1 MSAEILSTQIIHHKG
16 EDMRTEVDL
25 LGSKEISDECYYGV
39 HTQRAMENFNISNQT
54 LSDMPEIVRGLAL
67 TKKAVALANK
77 TLRVIEPHKADAIVT
92 ACDLILNEG
101 RCLDQFPID
110 VFQGGAG
117 TSSNMNAN
125 EVIAN
130 LALEVLGE
138 AKGRYDIINPNNDVN
153 LSQST
158 NDAYPSALRLG
169 FYEKMQSLLTALT
182 YLRDGLAIKAAE
194 YQDVLKMGRTQLQD
208 AVPMSVGQEFNA
220 FAAML
225 NAEIKALSIAADD
238 LLTFNLGATAIG
250 SGINT
255 PAHYPETV
263 VKHLSELMGKPCR
276 SAEDL
281 FSATYDC
288 SDLVTL
294 HAGLK
299 RCAIR
304 LGKICNDLRLLTSGP
319 RTALKEINL
328 PELQAGS
335 SIMPA
340 KVNPVLPEVINQL
353 CFKVMGNDVTV
364 SLAADA
370 AQLQLNVME
379 PVIVQAMYESMSL
392 LHNGCHNLRDRCI
405 DGITVNTDRCRDFV
419 LNSIGIITYLNPV
432 IGHAE
437 GDIVGKICAQTGKS
451 IKEVVL
457 ERGLMTEAELDELL
471 SEENLLHPHHVAPK
485 F

>member
-1 MSAEILSTQIIHHKG
+1 
-16 EDMRTEVDL
+16 MRTEVDL
-25 LGSKEISDECYYGV
+25 LGSKEIADDCYYGI
-39 HTQRAMENFNISNQT
+39 HTQRAIDNFKISSQT
-54 LSDMPEIVRGLAL
+54 INDMPEIIRGMAM
-67 TKKAVALANK
+67 TKKAVALANQSLHVLDPK
-77 TLRVIEPHKADAIVT
+77 IADAIVK
-92 ACDLILNEG
+92 ACDLILKDD

-110 VFQGGAG
+110 AFQGGAG
-117 TSSNMNAN
+117 TSVNMNSN

-130 LALEVLGE
+130 LALEILGHE
-138 AKGRYDIINPNNDVN
+138 KGQYQIVNPNNHVN
-153 LSQST
+153 MSQST
-158 NDAYPSALRLG
+158 NDAYPSGLRLA
-169 FYEKMQSLLTALT
+169 FYEKMHTLIA
-182 YLRDGLAIKAAE
+182 GLIHLKAGIDAKAQE
-194 YQDVLKMGRTQLQD
+194 FGGVLKMGRTQLQD

-220 FAAML
+220 FSTL
-225 NAEIKALSIAADD
+225 IGNEIVALKQSTDA

-255 PAHYPETV
+255 PENYPETV
-263 VKHLSELMGKPCR
+263 VKHLSELMAKECK
-276 SAEDL
+276 SAPDL

-288 SDLVTL
+288 TDFVTL

-304 LGKICNDLRLLTSGP
+304 LGKICNDLRLLASGP
-319 RTALKEINL
+319 RTGLKELNL

-340 KVNPVLPEVINQL
+340 KVNPVMPEVVNQV

-364 SLAADA
+364 SMAADA

-379 PVIVQAMYESMSL
+379 PVLVQALYESITL
-392 LHNGCHNLRDRCI
+392 LNNSCYNLRDRCI
-405 DGITVNTDRCRDFV
+405 DGITVNTDRCRQHV
-419 LNSIGIITYLNPV
+419 LNSIGIITYLTPV

-437 GDIVGKICAQTGKS
+437 GDIIGKICAETGKS

-457 ERGLMTEAELDELL
+457 ERNLMTEAELDDLL
-471 SEENLLHPHHVAPK
+471 SEENLLHPHHVKAK